1 MNRIEFY
8 RRKDEAWFLDP
19 RENFARK
26 SISFEM
32 RRDPLTGHIS
42 RIVSFR
48 RKIPEIKVNEE
59 VLEASKKNC
68 PFCPEQLPALT
79 PLFIPEIASEGRL
92 HKGGASLFPNS
103 FPYARHSWVVV
114 LSKEHF
120 LSLDQLSTEV
130 LMDGF
135 LVAQEASRKGRKERS
150 DIQLHV
156 D

>member
-1 MNRIEFY
+1 MNKIEFY

-19 RENFARK
+19 KENFARK

-68 PFCPEQLPALT
+68 PFCPEQLCALT

-92 HKGGASLFPNS
+92 QRGGASLFPNS
-103 FPYARHSWVVV
+103 FPLCPA
-114 LSKEHF
+114 
-120 LSLDQLSTEV
+120 
-130 LMDGF
+130 
-135 LVAQEASRKGRKERS
+135 
-150 DIQLHV
+150 
-156 D
+156 